1 MSLNIAIS
9 DIKMLWQ
16 VCTISDQ
23 SVKSYHQPVKS
34 VVKKTFTF
42 SSRKVDY
49 YLDADLS
56 HIAKLSPKAST
67 VILTDENVFAAH
79 KSKLKGWQTITIK
92 AGEQYKNQA
101 AVDRIIGQLLEI
113 GADRKTTLIGVGGGV
128 VTDITGYVAGIYMR
142 GLNFGFV
149 PTSLLAMV
157 DASIGGKNGIDVG
170 VYKNMVG
177 LIRQPSF
184 LLFDTALLRSLPE
197 TEWQNGF
204 AEIIKHACIKDA
216 AMFRLLQEN
225 TLAAFQKDKTLL
237 SALIKRNVLIK
248 TKVVVNDEFEQGE
261 RKLLNFGHTLGHAIE
276 NMYQL
281 SHGQA
286 ISVGMHYAALLSEEL
301 TGFKQAATV
310 SAMLKKYGLSTG
322 MKFDG
327 PKAFNILKKDKKKD
341 KDNINYIL
349 LEKIGRG
356 VIRNMPFTQLEEI
369 INRHLE

>member
-1 MSLNIAIS
+1 M
-9 DIKMLWQ
+9 IK
-16 VCTISDQ
+16 SF
-23 SVKSYHQPVKS
+23 S
-34 VVKKTFTF
+34 F

-49 YLDADLS
+49 YFDASFS
-56 HIAKLSPKAST
+56 HIEKLAPKSNT
-67 VILTDENVFAAH
+67 VIITDENVFASH
-79 KSKLKGWQTITIK
+79 KSKFKGWQTIVLK

-101 AVDRIIGQLLEI
+101 TVDHVIAQLLKF

-142 GLNFGFV
+142 GINFGFV

-184 LLFDTALLRSLPE
+184 LLFDPSLLRSLPKA
-197 TEWQNGF
+197 EWQNGF

-216 AMFRLLQEN
+216 GMFRLLEQN
-225 TLAAFQKDKTLL
+225 TLAGFQRNKTLL

-248 TKVVVNDEFEQGE
+248 TNVVVSDEFEQGE

-276 NMYQL
+276 NMYEL

-286 ISVGMHYAALLSEEL
+286 ISIGMHYASLISEEL
-301 TGFKQAATV
+301 TGFKQTEKLD
-310 SAMLKKYGLSTG
+310 AMLEKFGLPVQ
-322 MKFDG
+322 MHFDSA
-327 PKAFNILKKDKKKD
+327 KAFGILKKDKKKD
-341 KDNINYIL
+341 KDNISYIL
-349 LEKIGRG
+349 LDKIGKG
-356 VIRNMPFTQLEEI
+356 VIRTMRFAQLEEI
-369 INRHLE
+369 ISRRQG